1 MENDLADALDD
12 VICASATGTDPVA
25 AAAGSDVLMVIFSWI
40 FFAGGVFAATQFIVK
55 NIAISPSAAT
65 GSVDHHTTAG
75 PQPGLS
81 SSIAAAAA
89 GGLPKASVKT
99 GSTGF
104 LTELVKENGL
114 TSRVIGTAP
123 PPCSPEKEPQHSLPE
138 LTNLVETKVTFREDV
153 VAFSNSM
160 PAAFSQGIGSDPDA
174 VAWVNAALTTVV
186 SQPLVHQSIV
196 NSWLES
202 LTDHTKSRE
211 GSNGEVSC

>member
-1 MENDLADALDD
+1 MIQQLLLLD
-12 VICASATGTDPVA
+12 VT
-25 AAAGSDVLMVIFSWI
+25 
-40 FFAGGVFAATQFIVK
+40 
-55 NIAISPSAAT
+55 SP
-65 GSVDHHTTAG
+65 
-75 PQPGLS
+75 
-81 SSIAAAAA
+81 
-89 GGLPKASVKT
+89 
-99 GSTGF
+99 
-104 LTELVKENGL
+104 
-114 TSRVIGTAP
+114 TS
-123 PPCSPEKEPQHSLPE
+123 CSPEKEPQHSLPE

-160 PAAFSQGIGSDPDA
+160 PAAFSQGVGSDPDA

>member
-12 VICASATGTDPVA
+12 VICASATGSDPVA

-65 GSVDHHTTAG
+65 GSVDNHATVG
-75 PQPGLS
+75 PQPGLN

-123 PPCSPEKEPQHSLPE
+123 PPCSPEREPQQSLPE

-153 VAFSNSM
+153 VAFSTSK
-160 PAAFSQGIGSDPDA
+160 PAAFTQGVGSDPDA

-211 GSNGEVSC
+211 GSNGEVS